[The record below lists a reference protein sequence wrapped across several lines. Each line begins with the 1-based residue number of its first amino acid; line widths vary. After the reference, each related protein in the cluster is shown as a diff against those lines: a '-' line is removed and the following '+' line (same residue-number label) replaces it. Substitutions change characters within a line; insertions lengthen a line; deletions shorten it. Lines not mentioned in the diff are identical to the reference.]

1 MIYPNDANG
10 DALRRMEAEGDD
22 LSRPRNIDFT
32 VVFSNKNSA
41 EEFRELYPE
50 VEISL
55 RNIFTAE
62 QVQMLETGS
71 LDIGFLRLPL
81 PLCAPSFGIWSRE
94 YPSPF
99 LVLA

>member
-1 MIYPNDANG
+1 
-10 DALRRMEAEGDD
+10 MEAEGDD

-55 RNIFTAE
+55 CNILTTE

-71 LDIGFLRLPL
+71 LDIGRVYRVHSATRL
-81 PLCAPSFGIWSRE
+81 I
-94 YPSPF
+94 
-99 LVLA
+99 